1 MGIITQLCGIVICLV
16 LAFFYKQQR
25 KLDLETQGAFVRVWR
40 MVFIGLVLDIS
51 SIVIIRHEDFFSH
64 TLAMI
69 VCNAYLLTILWKQV
83 LGVLYIDT
91 YISEQH
97 DFKQKEIWGYMTYG
111 ILGSIVIIATPIS
124 GMMDRGRSGYHFGQ
138 ATITAYVLAILLLIR
153 MLWLLTQHRRQMI
166 KNSRRSAYYW
176 VGLCLIA
183 TLVQFL
189 NNELMI
195 AGFFSAIGIM
205 MIYLKL
211 ENPERFIDADTGFFN
226 KLGLMRCMRQLD
238 ETGESVTMIYFGC
251 EQIGHQRIVID
262 REVRLEVYNFFDN
275 LKKIY
280 PFRGGHEG
288 ILIAIREKEHVLKV
302 IKTIDERFEKP
313 WGKYKDVYL
322 KPKMI
327 YLEDT
332 GVLKSA
338 LDVKKIFNFVRNEKK
353 LYDEED
359 IIFLDENIIR
369 EAYKEDDVEDMIMDS
384 IKNHRVEVFYQP
396 IYSTISKTFESAEA
410 LVRIRKKDG
419 GIIMPGSFIE
429 VAEKRGSILP
439 LGAEVFDKV
448 CQFIE
453 EHNMEHMGLHYI
465 EVNLS
470 AVQCGYKNL
479 AAELIEIME
488 RHHVNPHC
496 INLEITESASMEN
509 DKVFLDNMYAL
520 KNYGVSFSLDD
531 FGTGQ
536 SNLNYIVAM
545 PVDIVKFDRGM
556 TLSYFENA
564 KAKHVMDAAMAMI
577 KGMNLEI
584 VSEGIENAE
593 QLKIMEALGIQ
604 YIQGYYFSKPLPENK
619 FIEFVIA
626 AVEKK
631 QKSSIDST
639 MVKDK
644 MYGAIT

>member
-1 MGIITQLCGIVICLV
+1 MGIITQMCGIVICMI

-25 KLDLETQGAFVRVWR
+25 KLDLETQNAFVRVWNL
-40 MVFIGLVLDIS
+40 VLLGLVLDIT
-51 SIVIIRHEDFFSH
+51 SIFIIRHEDVFSH

-69 VCNAYLLTILWKQV
+69 VCNAYLLSILWKQV
-83 LGVLYIDT
+83 FGVLYIDT

-97 DFKQKEIWGYMTYG
+97 DFKQKETWGYMTYG
-111 ILGSIVIIATPIS
+111 IIGSIVIIVTPIS
-124 GMMDRGRSGYHFGQ
+124 GMMDRGRTGYHFGQ
-138 ATITAYVLAILLLIR
+138 ATITAYILAILLLVR
-153 MLWLLTQHRRQMI
+153 MLWLLTQHRRQMTR
-166 KNSRRSAYYW
+166 NSHRSAYYW
-176 VGLCLIA
+176 VALCLGA

-189 NNELMI
+189 NNDLMI

-211 ENPERFIDADTGFFN
+211 ENPERFIDSDTGFFN
-226 KLGLMRCMRQLD
+226 KLALKRCMRQLN
-238 ETGESVTMIYFGC
+238 ETGESVTMIYFDC
-251 EQIGHQRIVID
+251 EQIGRQRRIID
-262 REVRLEVYNFFDN
+262 REIRLEVYNFFDQM
-275 LKKIY
+275 KKIY
-280 PFRGGHEG
+280 PFRGFHEG
-288 ILIAIREKEHVLKV
+288 IVIAVREREYVLKT
-302 IKTIDERFEKP
+302 IKTINERFEKP

-327 YLEDT
+327 CLEDT
-332 GVLKSA
+332 KLLKSA

-369 EAYKEDDVEDMIMDS
+369 EAYKEDDVEEMIMDS
-384 IKNHRVEVFYQP
+384 IKNHRVEVYYQP

-410 LVRIRKKDG
+410 LVRIRKEDG
-419 GIIMPGSFIE
+419 SIIMPGGFIE

-439 LGAEVFDKV
+439 LGAEIFDKV

-453 EHNMEHMGLHYI
+453 EHNMKQMGLHYI

-470 AVQCGYKNL
+470 AVQCSYKSL
-479 AAELIEIME
+479 ADDLIKTME
-488 RHHVNPHC
+488 RHHVDPHC
-496 INLEITESASMEN
+496 INLEITESASMKN
-509 DKVFLDNMYAL
+509 DKIFLDNMYSL

-564 KAKHVMDAAMAMI
+564 KAKHVMDAAMTMI

-584 VSEGIENAE
+584 VSEGIENEE
-593 QLKIMEALGIQ
+593 QLKILEELGIQ

-619 FIEFVIA
+619 FVEFIR
-626 AVEKK
+626 
-631 QKSSIDST
+631 
-639 MVKDK
+639 
-644 MYGAIT
+644 GAIGEKA

>member
-1 MGIITQLCGIVICLV
+1 MGIITQMCGIVICLV
-16 LAFFYKQQR
+16 LGFFYKKQR
-25 KLDLETQGAFVRVWR
+25 KLDLDTQRAFIRVWKI
-40 MVFIGLVLDIS
+40 VVAGLVLDIS
-51 SIVIIRHEDFFSH
+51 TIAIMRHEEFFPH
-64 TLAMI
+64 TFAMM

-111 ILGSIVIIATPIS
+111 ILGSIVIVLTPIS
-124 GMMDRGRSGYHFGQ
+124 GMMDRGKTGYHFGK

-176 VGLCLIA
+176 VGLCLLA

-238 ETGESVTMIYFGC
+238 ETGESVTMIYL
-251 EQIGHQRIVID
+251 EYEPIGHQKGVID
-262 REVRLEVYNFFDN
+262 REVRLEVYDFFDH
-275 LKKIY
+275 LKKVY
-280 PFRGGHEG
+280 PFKGHGEG
-288 ILIAIREKEHVLKV
+288 IILGIREKENVLKV
-302 IKTIDERFEKP
+302 INIIQERYEKP

-322 KPKMI
+322 KVKMI

-332 GVLKSA
+332 NVLKSA
-338 LDVKKIFNFVRNEKK
+338 SDVKKVFSYVRNNKK
-353 LYDEED
+353 LYKGDD
-359 IIFLDENIIR
+359 MIILDENMIW
-369 EAYKEDDVEDMIMDS
+369 EAYKEEEVEGMIMDS
-384 IKNHRVEVFYQP
+384 IKEHRVEVFYQP
-396 IYSTISKTFESAEA
+396 IYSTVSKTYESAEA

-419 GIIMPGSFIE
+419 SLMMPGGFIE

-439 LGAEVFDKV
+439 LGAEVFDMV
-448 CQFIE
+448 CRFIE
-453 EHNMEHMGLHYI
+453 EHNLEKLGMHYI

-479 AAELIEIME
+479 AKELIETME
-488 RHHVNPHC
+488 RHHVNPRS

-509 DKVFLDNMYAL
+509 DKVFLDNMYEL
-520 KNYGVSFSLDD
+520 KKYGVSFSLDD

-545 PVDIVKFDRGM
+545 PVDIVKFDRSM

-564 KAKHVMDAAMAMI
+564 KAKYVMNAAMTMI
-577 KGMNLEI
+577 RGLNLQI
-584 VSEGIENAE
+584 VSEGIETEE
-593 QLKIMEALGIQ
+593 QLKIMEELGIQ

-619 FIEFVIA
+619 FVEFVIGS
-626 AVEKK
+626 VEKTHK
-631 QKSSIDST
+631 VGYDRVEDKKVKS
-639 MVKDK
+639 M
-644 MYGAIT
+644 A

>member
-1 MGIITQLCGIVICLV
+1 MGIITQMCGVVICLI
-16 LAFFYKQQR
+16 LAFFYNQQR
-25 KLDLETQGAFVRVWR
+25 KLDLETQNAFVRVWKI
-40 MVFIGLVLDIS
+40 VFIGLVLDITS
-51 SIVIIRHEDFFSH
+51 MFIIRHEDFFSH
-64 TLAMI
+64 TLAMV
-69 VCNAYLLTILWKQV
+69 VCNAYLLTIVWKQV
-83 LGVLYIDT
+83 FGVLYIDT

-97 DFKQKEIWGYMTYG
+97 DFKQKETWAYMIYG
-111 ILGSIVIIATPIS
+111 IIGSIIIIVTPIS

-138 ATITAYVLAILLLIR
+138 ATITAYVLAIILLIR
-153 MLWLLTQHRRQMI
+153 MLWMLTQYRRQMT

-176 VGLCLIA
+176 VSLCLLA

-211 ENPERFIDADTGFFN
+211 ENPERFIDLNTGFFN
-226 KLGLMRCMRQLD
+226 KLGLERCMRQLD
-238 ETGESVTMIYFGC
+238 ETGERVTMIYFDC
-251 EQIGHQRIVID
+251 ELIGHQNMVID
-262 REVRLEVYNFFDN
+262 REISLEIYSFFDN
-275 LKKIY
+275 LKKTY
-280 PFRGGHEG
+280 PFRGIHEG
-288 ILIAIREKEHVLKV
+288 IVLAIREKEYVLKV
-302 IKTIDERFEKP
+302 IKTINERFEKP
-313 WGKYKDVYL
+313 WGKNKDVYL
-322 KPKMI
+322 KTKMI

-338 LDVKKIFNFVRNEKK
+338 IDVKKIFNFVRNEKK
-353 LYDEED
+353 MYDEED
-359 IIFLDENIIR
+359 MILLDENIIR
-369 EAYKEDDVEDMIMDS
+369 EAYKEDDVEDMIKDS

-396 IYSTISKTFESAEA
+396 IYSTVSKSFESAEA
-410 LVRIRKKDG
+410 LVRIRKEDG
-419 GIIMPGSFIE
+419 SVVMPGGFID

-453 EHNMEHMGLHYI
+453 EHNMEDMGLHYI

-479 AAELIEIME
+479 ANELIETME
-488 RHHVNPHC
+488 RHRVSPKF

-509 DKVFLDNMYAL
+509 DKIFLENMYAL
-520 KNYGVSFSLDD
+520 KKYGVSFSLDD

-536 SNLNYIVAM
+536 SNLNYIVAI

-564 KAKHVMDAAMAMI
+564 KAKHVMDAAMTMI
-577 KGMNLEI
+577 KGMDLAI

-619 FIEFVIA
+619 FVEFVI
-626 AVEKK
+626 
-631 QKSSIDST
+631 
-639 MVKDK
+639 
-644 MYGAIT
+644 GAIGGKS

>member
-16 LAFFYKQQR
+16 LAFFYQQQR
-25 KLDLETQGAFVRVWR
+25 KLGLDTQKAFVRVWK
-40 MVFIGLVLDIS
+40 MVLLGLLLDITS
-51 SIVIIRHEDFFSH
+51 MLMIQHEEIFSH
-64 TLAMI
+64 ALAMV
-69 VCNAYLLTILWKQV
+69 VCNAYLLTIVWKQV
-83 LGVLYIDT
+83 FGVLYIDT

-97 DFKQKEIWGYMTYG
+97 DFKQKETWGYVTYG
-111 ILGSIVIIATPIS
+111 ILGSVIIIVTPIS

-138 ATITAYVLAILLLIR
+138 ATITAYILAILLLVR
-153 MLWLLTQHRRQMI
+153 MLWLLTQHRRQMTRI
-166 KNSRRSAYYW
+166 SRRSAYYW
-176 VGLCLIA
+176 VSLCLLA
-183 TLVQFL
+183 TLVQFI

-195 AGFFSAIGIM
+195 AGFFSAIGVM

-211 ENPERFIDADTGFFN
+211 ENPERFVDTDTGLFN
-226 KLGLMRCMRQLD
+226 KLGLKRCMRQLD
-238 ETGESVTMIYFGC
+238 ETGESVTMIYFDC
-251 EQIGHQRIVID
+251 EQIGHQRKVID
-262 REVRLEVYNFFDN
+262 RDVRVEVYNFFDN
-275 LKKIY
+275 LKKTY
-280 PFRGGHEG
+280 PFRGVHEG
-288 ILIAIREKEHVLKV
+288 IFLVVREKEQVLKV
-302 IKTIDERFEKP
+302 IKIINERFEKP

-332 GVLKSA
+332 ALLKSA
-338 LDVKKIFNFVRNEKK
+338 QDVKKIFNYVRNDKK
-353 LYDEED
+353 LYEED
-359 IIFLDENIIR
+359 DVILLDENIIR
-369 EAYKEDDVEDMIMDS
+369 EAYKEDDVEAMIMDS
-384 IKNHRVEVFYQP
+384 IHDHRVEVYYQP
-396 IYSTISKTFESAEA
+396 IYSTVSKTFESAEA
-410 LVRIRKKDG
+410 LVRIRKEDG
-419 GIIMPGSFIE
+419 SIIMPGGFIE
-429 VAEKRGSILP
+429 IAEKRGSILP

-470 AVQCGYKNL
+470 AVQCGYRNL
-479 AAELIEIME
+479 AVELIETME

-509 DKVFLDNMYAL
+509 DKIFLDNMYTL

-545 PVDIVKFDRGM
+545 PVDIVKFDRSM

-564 KAKHVMDAAMAMI
+564 KAKYVMDAAMAMI

-593 QLKIMEALGIQ
+593 QLKILEALGIQ

-626 AVEKK
+626 AIEKERK
-631 QKSSIDST
+631 PGLCGNDS
-639 MVKDK
+639 DCQECPA
-644 MYGAIT
+644 G

>member
-1 MGIITQLCGIVICLV
+1 MGIITQMCGIVICMI

-25 KLDLETQGAFVRVWR
+25 KLDLETQNAFVRVWNL
-40 MVFIGLVLDIS
+40 VLLGLVLDIT
-51 SIVIIRHEDFFSH
+51 SIFIIRHEDVFSH

-69 VCNAYLLTILWKQV
+69 VCNAYLLSILWKQV
-83 LGVLYIDT
+83 FGVLYIDT

-97 DFKQKEIWGYMTYG
+97 DFKQKETWGYMTYG
-111 ILGSIVIIATPIS
+111 IIGSIVIIVTPIS
-124 GMMDRGRSGYHFGQ
+124 GMMDRGRTGYHFGQ
-138 ATITAYVLAILLLIR
+138 ATITAYILAILLLVR
-153 MLWLLTQHRRQMI
+153 MLWLLTQHRRQMTR
-166 KNSRRSAYYW
+166 NSHRSAYYW
-176 VGLCLIA
+176 VALCLGA

-211 ENPERFIDADTGFFN
+211 ENPERFIDSDTGFFN
-226 KLGLMRCMRQLD
+226 KLALKRCMRQLN
-238 ETGESVTMIYFGC
+238 ETGESVTMIYFDC
-251 EQIGHQRIVID
+251 EQIGRQRRIID
-262 REVRLEVYNFFDN
+262 REIRLEVYNFFDQM
-275 LKKIY
+275 KKIY
-280 PFRGGHEG
+280 PFRGIHEG
-288 ILIAIREKEHVLKV
+288 IVIAVREREYVLKT
-302 IKTIDERFEKP
+302 IKTINERFEKP
-313 WGKYKDVYL
+313 WGKHKDVYL

-327 YLEDT
+327 CLEDT
-332 GVLKSA
+332 KLLKSA

-369 EAYKEDDVEDMIMDS
+369 EAYKEDDVEEMIMDS
-384 IKNHRVEVFYQP
+384 IKNHRVEVYYQP

-410 LVRIRKKDG
+410 LVRIRKEDG
-419 GIIMPGSFIE
+419 SIIMPGGFIE

-439 LGAEVFDKV
+439 LGAEIFDKV

-453 EHNMEHMGLHYI
+453 EHNMKQMGLHYI

-470 AVQCGYKNL
+470 AVQCSYKSL
-479 AAELIEIME
+479 ADDLIKTME
-488 RHHVNPHC
+488 RHHVDPHC
-496 INLEITESASMEN
+496 INLEITESASMKN
-509 DKVFLDNMYAL
+509 DKIFLDNMYSL
-520 KNYGVSFSLDD
+520 KNHGVSFSLDD

-564 KAKHVMDAAMAMI
+564 KAKHVMDAAMTMI

-584 VSEGIENAE
+584 VSEGIENEE
-593 QLKIMEALGIQ
+593 QLKILEELGIQ

-619 FIEFVIA
+619 FVEFIR
-626 AVEKK
+626 
-631 QKSSIDST
+631 
-639 MVKDK
+639 
-644 MYGAIT
+644 GAIGEKA

>member
-1 MGIITQLCGIVICLV
+1 MGIITQMCGIVICMI

-25 KLDLETQGAFVRVWR
+25 KLDLETQNAFVRVWNL
-40 MVFIGLVLDIS
+40 VLLGLVLDIT
-51 SIVIIRHEDFFSH
+51 SIFIIRHEDVFSH
-64 TLAMI
+64 TLTMI
-69 VCNAYLLTILWKQV
+69 VCNAYLLSILWKQV
-83 LGVLYIDT
+83 FGVLYIDT

-97 DFKQKEIWGYMTYG
+97 DFKQKETWGYMTYG
-111 ILGSIVIIATPIS
+111 IIGSIVIIVTPIS
-124 GMMDRGRSGYHFGQ
+124 GMMDRGRTGYHFGQ
-138 ATITAYVLAILLLIR
+138 ATITAYILAILLLVR
-153 MLWLLTQHRRQMI
+153 MLWLLTQHRRQMTR
-166 KNSRRSAYYW
+166 NSHRSAYYW
-176 VGLCLIA
+176 VALCLGA

-189 NNELMI
+189 NNDLMI

-211 ENPERFIDADTGFFN
+211 ENPERFIDSDTGFFN
-226 KLGLMRCMRQLD
+226 KLALKRCMRQLN
-238 ETGESVTMIYFGC
+238 ETGESVTMIYFDC
-251 EQIGHQRIVID
+251 EQIGRQRRIID
-262 REVRLEVYNFFDN
+262 REIRLEVYNFFDQM
-275 LKKIY
+275 KKIY
-280 PFRGGHEG
+280 PFRGIREG
-288 ILIAIREKEHVLKV
+288 IVIAVREREYVLKT
-302 IKTIDERFEKP
+302 IKTINERFEKP

-327 YLEDT
+327 CLEDT
-332 GVLKSA
+332 KLLKSA

-369 EAYKEDDVEDMIMDS
+369 EAYKEDDVEEMIMDS
-384 IKNHRVEVFYQP
+384 INNHRVEVYYQP

-410 LVRIRKKDG
+410 LVRIRKEDG
-419 GIIMPGSFIE
+419 SIIMPGGFIE

-439 LGAEVFDKV
+439 LGAEIFDKV

-453 EHNMEHMGLHYI
+453 EHNMKQMGLHYI

-470 AVQCGYKNL
+470 AVQCSYKSL
-479 AAELIEIME
+479 ADDLIKTME
-488 RHHVNPHC
+488 RHHVDPHC
-496 INLEITESASMEN
+496 INLEITESASMKN
-509 DKVFLDNMYAL
+509 DKIFLDNMYIL

-564 KAKHVMDAAMAMI
+564 KAKHVMDAAMTMI
-577 KGMNLEI
+577 KEMNLEI
-584 VSEGIENAE
+584 VSEGIENEE
-593 QLKIMEALGIQ
+593 QLKILEELGIQ

-619 FIEFVIA
+619 FVEFIR
-626 AVEKK
+626 
-631 QKSSIDST
+631 
-639 MVKDK
+639 
-644 MYGAIT
+644 GAIGEKA